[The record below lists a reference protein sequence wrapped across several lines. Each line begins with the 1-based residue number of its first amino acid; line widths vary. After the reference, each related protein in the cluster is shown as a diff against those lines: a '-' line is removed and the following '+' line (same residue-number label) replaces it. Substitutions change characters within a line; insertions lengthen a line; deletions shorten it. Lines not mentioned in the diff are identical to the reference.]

1 MARAKR
7 TDRAE
12 ARRRHR
18 AALATE
24 PELLEEPDDE
34 DGLTPAPAPTAPSAR
49 AGRGIESRPGVAA
62 RPSIIQAFRSAF
74 RPVDLRG
81 DLQALPWVARHSKAI
96 WLPALLTVGA
106 AVFYLTSPNS
116 LSFIVFNYFAYVPP
130 VASIF
135 LAGFLAPRASYMTG
149 FIAGVVG
156 AAVFSVVAML
166 AAGQPA
172 PSGQTVDQTA
182 VQGDLMLA
190 WTVSPIS
197 GVLFGAAA
205 GWYRRFLT
213 AANPNRAA
221 RAQQRPG
228 DRPRRKGSQQRPL
241 LARKR

>member
-1 MARAKR
+1 MVRAKR

-18 AALATE
+18 AALAAE
-24 PELLEEPDDE
+24 PELLDATDAEDEPAD
-34 DGLTPAPAPTAPSAR
+34 PAVAVRASRTSQTRPA
-49 AGRGIESRPGVAA
+49 IAA
-62 RPSIIQAFRSAF
+62 RPSIFQAFRSAF
-74 RPVDLRG
+74 RPVDFKG
-81 DLQALPWVARHSKAI
+81 DLRALPSIALRSKAV
-96 WLPALLTVGA
+96 WLPILLTVGA
-106 AVFYLTSPNS
+106 AVFYLTSPSS
-116 LSFIVFNYFAYVPP
+116 LSFLVFNYFAYIPP

-149 FIAGVVG
+149 FIAGLAG
-156 AAVFSVVAML
+156 AAVFSTVAL
-166 AAGQPA
+166 ISAGQPA
-172 PSGQTVDQTA
+172 ANGQTVDPAA
-182 VQGDLMLA
+182 VQSDLMLA
-190 WTVSPIS
+190 WSVSPIS

-221 RAQQRPG
+221 RAQQRSS